1 MELKEKTNKT
11 KTITERDIGNIYK
24 VFNCDIEDGDYAV
37 IDVDNNKK
45 ILYDI
50 YKGKATLMDGDI
62 KGDLI
67 YIPSNERLGILLEG
81 YIAYHKSLMS
91 KTFKTSNTTYDG
103 DLTVDLEAAHD
114 KIEIIKHIIQTQ
126 SQLVDGEL

>member
-37 IDVDNNKK
+37 IDVDNDKK
-45 ILYDI
+45 LLYEI

-67 YIPSNERLGILLEG
+67 YAPSNERLGILLEG

-91 KTFKTSNTTYDG
+91 KTSNTTYDG
-103 DLTVDLEAAHD
+103 DLTVDLEAAYD

-126 SQLVDGEL
+126 SQLSDGEL